1 MEDGFNKAFHA
12 NSFAAIGVTPI
23 WRPFQRAQVRLSGH
37 MFMPFRSI
45 EQEGETTGV
54 HYGRWFSN
62 PEFAAELDLVYNLP
76 FASICGYVNYL
87 SFPARNW
94 NVGLSFGLYFTA
106 SKFLR

>member
-1 MEDGFNKAFHA
+1 MVFPTLNLQPSLT
-12 NSFAAIGVTPI
+12 SF
-23 WRPFQRAQVRLSGH
+23 
-37 MFMPFRSI
+37 
-45 EQEGETTGV
+45 TT
-54 HYGRWFSN
+54 S
-62 PEFAAELDLVYNLP
+62 P